1 MMHQHNFQRWLWV
14 FFSMAVLV
22 QCASFRLSPP
32 PAFGTMSNTSFT
44 ASGTAAPTSLIQGQT
59 LTITGTFTA
68 KQALS
73 NVNVDLEI
81 RSTTHAKLLQKYYLG
96 QSFAAG
102 QTKTYTWTLV
112 IPSTLAPA
120 TYNVVVAVFNSSWST
135 AYIWYEPA
143 TTFQVVSG
151 GGGSGYFGTLPPGS
165 TLPNDCASRV
175 RPAAERRPE
184 NDAANHTIGITGV
197 HVDGA
202 SAEFMSRLGSRIDGS
217 FTGTTDEILQWGAC
231 KWGLDEDMQRARAV
245 QESAWRQSQRGDSTT
260 SASLCALLSKSA
272 PCYQSYGLL
281 QIKGTVH
288 EGTYPTSQ
296 LSTPFNVDYALAWQR
311 ACFEGDFTWLGGT
324 YRAGDLWGCVGAWF
338 SGSWYDAGAQD
349 YINQV
354 KTHLLNRTWES
365 Y

>member
-1 MMHQHNFQRWLWV
+1 
-14 FFSMAVLV
+14 
-22 QCASFRLSPP
+22 
-32 PAFGTMSNTSFT
+32 
-44 ASGTAAPTSLIQGQT
+44 
-59 LTITGTFTA
+59 
-68 KQALS
+68 
-73 NVNVDLEI
+73 
-81 RSTTHAKLLQKYYLG
+81 
-96 QSFAAG
+96 
-102 QTKTYTWTLV
+102 
-112 IPSTLAPA
+112 
-120 TYNVVVAVFNSSWST
+120 
-135 AYIWYEPA
+135 
-143 TTFQVVSG
+143 
-151 GGGSGYFGTLPPGS
+151 
-165 TLPNDCASRV
+165 
-175 RPAAERRPE
+175 
-184 NDAANHTIGITGV
+184 V